1 MKEKE
6 NLEAVKVSV
15 EGVAAIGFNSFSIVV
30 KDILSDKY
38 MNIKTTY
45 NDANLIASYLQNI
58 GYDIPLVHIAIKNIL
73 DTYNIKMDSFIIDG
87 ASDGNL
93 FSSIFFSDGN
103 KVRCRP
109 SDGIALAIL
118 LNSDIYIEET
128 IFQKYGYN
136 ENDFDNSEEN
146 EYENSS
152 SPLENETK
160 KIKENKEKKQVN
172 EIMINELYQSKNYAE
187 AELARL
193 EFINQ
198 MNENLN
204 NCIEEENYEKAAK
217 IRDTIKQY
225 QNIKFDK

>member
-73 DTYNIKMDSFIIDG
+73 DTYNIKIDSFIIDG

-103 KVRCRP
+103 KIRCRP
-109 SDGIALAIL
+109 ADGIALAIL
-118 LNSDIYIEET
+118 FNSDIYIEET

-136 ENDFDNSEEN
+136 DNDFENSEE
-146 EYENSS
+146 ESKYENS
-152 SPLENETK
+152 LKDKKE
-160 KIKENKEKKQVN
+160 KIKGKKERKQINEN
-172 EIMINELYQSKNYAE
+172 IINELYQSKNYAE
-187 AELARL
+187 AEMARL

-198 MNENLN
+198 MNESLN
-204 NCIEEENYEKAAK
+204 NCIEEENYEKASI
-217 IRDTIKQY
+217 IRDKINQY
-225 QNIKFDK
+225 KNQSFLK

>member
-103 KVRCRP
+103 KIRCRP

-136 ENDFDNSEEN
+136 ENDSEEN

-152 SPLENETK
+152 SPPLENETK

-204 NCIEEENYEKAAK
+204 NCIEEENYEKALI
-217 IRDTIKQY
+217 IRDKINHYKKQSFL
-225 QNIKFDK
+225 K